1 MKTSPLAAVPL
12 AAAGRNAPT
21 LFSRRLL
28 SWRKIGSTVLGVS
41 LLSLAPGAAS
51 AESSATVVLS
61 PAIAK
66 STLLSAMD
74 PAKEIT
80 IQLSLPLSDSQGAH
94 ELLQHISDP
103 KDPLFRQYIT
113 VEEFAARFGGNAADF
128 AAVKQWAVNSQL
140 SILHES
146 SARTSLTVRGT
157 VAQMERLFMTQ
168 LNNYRSAAGDE
179 FYSASVAPTLPS
191 EIASKIRGVVGLTGG
206 VQKAPLYQVGKV
218 VGEKPAAAAI
228 GTNAGTGPGGAYAP
242 ADLRT
247 AYSIPTFGSLVP
259 QKVAIFEQGGIVK
272 SDITTYETYFGLPN
286 VTIAQTGVDGSD
298 TGANTGTIIEVDLDI
313 DAILGLNPSVKEIH
327 VYVADYL
334 EGIPFSTGLVDT
346 FDEVATK
353 KTAQT
358 LSVSYGID
366 EVQAGD
372 TAIQNEGDALVE
384 CETAGVTV
392 VVSAG
397 DDGAYGRTG
406 TNTKPATLNAPDPGS
421 QPLVTCVGGTSL
433 TTSST
438 QQYSAEVVWN
448 DLSTGHGATGGGVS
462 SYWALPSY
470 QPSSLVTPNGGSS
483 THRNVPDV
491 ASVADPYTGYAVYTA
506 SQGGWLTVGGT
517 SLSAPLWAGY
527 ISILNSGLQYLEG
540 VTTPR
545 IGYFNPLLYT
555 ALGNSYFPAGSLYPI
570 LDGSNGDATLY
581 GTAGYNAGAN
591 YNNCTGLGSLWGPA
605 GYEVVLYSG
614 TGKGKPSAP
623 TKINVTPADT
633 SAVISWPASTGALG
647 YAVFVIDTASGGQSS
662 AQFLL
667 TKALNI
673 TVTGLTAGQ
682 TYRVAVAAVNKGG
695 ARERTRTFNTP

>member
-1 MKTSPLAAVPL
+1 M
-12 AAAGRNAPT
+12 
-21 LFSRRLL
+21 
-28 SWRKIGSTVLGVS
+28 LGVT

-51 AESSATVVLS
+51 AESSATVALS

-103 KDPLFRQYIT
+103 KDPLFRQYIS

-128 AAVKQWAVNSQL
+128 AAVKQWAVNNQL
-140 SILHES
+140 SIQHES

-168 LNNYRSAAGDE
+168 LSNYRSAAGDE
-179 FYSASVAPTLPS
+179 FYSASVTPTLPS

-206 VQKAPLYQVGKV
+206 VQKAPLYKVGKV
-218 VGEKPAAAAI
+218 IGENAAI
-228 GTNAGTGPGGAYAP
+228 RTNAGTGTGPGGAFAP
-242 ADLRT
+242 SDLRT
-247 AYSIPTFGSLVP
+247 AYSIPDFGSLVP
-259 QKVAIFEQGGIVK
+259 QKVAIFEQGGIVQ
-272 SDITTYETYFGLPN
+272 SDITTYETHFGLPN

-298 TGANTGTIIEVDLDI
+298 TAANTGTIIEVDLDI
-313 DAILGLNPSVKEIH
+313 DAILGLNPSVKVIH

-334 EGIPFSTGLVDT
+334 DNIPFSTGLVDT
-346 FDEVATK
+346 FDAVATN

-366 EVQAGD
+366 EVQQGA
-372 TAIQNEGDALVE
+372 TAIANEGDALLE
-384 CETAGVTV
+384 CQTAGVTV
-392 VVSAG
+392 LVSAG

-406 TNTKPATLNAPDPGS
+406 TNTNPATLNAPDPGS

-438 QQYSAEVVWN
+438 QQYVGEVVWN

-462 SYWALPSY
+462 SYWALPTF
-470 QPSSLVTPNGGSS
+470 QPSALVTPNGGSG
-483 THRNVPDV
+483 TNRNVPDV
-491 ASVADPYTGYAVYTA
+491 AAVADPFTGYAVYTA
-506 SQGGWLTVGGT
+506 SAGGWIEVGGT
-517 SLSAPLWAGY
+517 SLSAPVWAGY
-527 ISILNSGLQYLEG
+527 ISILNAGLQYLDG

-545 IGYFNPLLYT
+545 VGYFNPHLYK
-555 ALGNSYFPAGSLYPI
+555 ALGNHYSPAGSLYPI
-570 LDGSNGDATLY
+570 LSGSNGDAAKY
-581 GTAGYNAGAN
+581 GTAGYNAGPN

-614 TGKGKPSAP
+614 AGKGKPSAP
-623 TKINVTPADT
+623 SSITVTPAAT
-633 SAVISWPASTGALG
+633 SAAISWPTVTGATG
-647 YAVFVIDTASGGQSS
+647 YAVFVMDNASGGQSS

-667 TKALNI
+667 TKGLNI
-673 TVTGLTAGQ
+673 TVTGLTAGH
-682 TYRVAVAAVNKGG
+682 TYRVGVAAVNKHG
-695 ARERTRTFNTP
+695 ARQRTSSFTTP